1 MNIGLLSWGAS
12 GWGDEM
18 VMGALMTFSVS
29 LAAFGLGIV
38 LGIAGAALKLSR
50 YGVLRLVADLYTT
63 IVRGIP
69 ELLIIYLVFFGGG
82 LLLSKVNALI
92 FGTQGF
98 VNLPLFVT
106 GMICI
111 GFSSGA
117 YSAEVIRG
125 AVLAVPDGQIEAAK
139 AVGMNPATL
148 FIRVLVPQV
157 TRLALPGM
165 GNIWQLTLKHTAL
178 ISVIGFVEIMR
189 QSAVAAGST
198 REPFTFYSMAGL
210 LFLLLTALSGRV
222 FARAE
227 RWAEK
232 GVRKI

>member
-1 MNIGLLSWGAS
+1 MDFTLLGWGDA

-18 VMGALMTFSVS
+18 LRGAFMTFAVS
-29 LAAFGLGIV
+29 LAAFGLGII

-50 YGVLRLVADLYTT
+50 FMALRFVADLYTT

-82 LLLSKVNALI
+82 ILLSQINALV
-92 FGTQGF
+92 FGTRGF

-106 GMICI
+106 GMTCI

-117 YSAEVIRG
+117 YSSEVIRG
-125 AVLAVPDGQIEAAK
+125 AVLAVHKGQIEAAK
-139 AVGMNPATL
+139 AVGMNPYTL
-148 FIRVLVPQV
+148 FMRIWVPQV
-157 TRLALPGM
+157 SRLALPGM

-178 ISVIGFVEIMR
+178 ISVIGLVEIMR

-198 REPFTFYSMAGL
+198 REPFTFYSLAGL
-210 LFLLLTALSGRV
+210 LYLGLTAISGRG

-227 RWAEK
+227 RWAGK
-232 GVRKI
+232 GVRRQ

>member
-1 MNIGLLSWGAS
+1 MDIALLGWGDH

-18 VMGALMTFSVS
+18 LRAAGMTFAVS
-29 LAAFGLGIV
+29 LAAFGLGIL
-38 LGIAGAALKLSR
+38 LGIGGAALKLSR
-50 YGVLRLVADLYTT
+50 SALLRLVADLYTT

-82 LLLSKVNALI
+82 ILLSQINALI

-106 GMICI
+106 GMTCI

-125 AVLAVPDGQIEAAK
+125 AVLAVPKGQIEAGR
-139 AVGMNPATL
+139 AVGMNPFTL
-148 FIRVLVPQV
+148 FLRIMVPQV

-178 ISVIGFVEIMR
+178 ISVIGLVEIMR

-198 REPFTFYSMAGL
+198 REPFTFYGLAGL
-210 LFLLLTALSGRV
+210 LYLGLTAFSGMG

-227 RWAEK
+227 RWAAK
-232 GVRKI
+232 GVRQQ

>member
-1 MNIGLLSWGAS
+1 MDMGLLSWGAS

-18 VMGALMTFSVS
+18 VMGAVMTFSVS
-29 LAAFGLGIV
+29 LAAFALGIV

-50 YGVLRLVADLYTT
+50 YMVLRLVADLYTT

-82 LLLSKVNALI
+82 LLLSKINALI
-92 FGTQGF
+92 FGGQGF
-98 VNLPLFVT
+98 VDLPLFVT

-125 AVLAVPDGQIEAAK
+125 AMLAVPSGQIEAAK
-139 AVGMNPATL
+139 AVGMSPAILTM
-148 FIRVLVPQV
+148 RVLVPQV

-198 REPFTFYSMAGL
+198 REPFTFYSVAGL

-232 GVRKI
+232 GVRRI

>member
-1 MNIGLLSWGAS
+1 MELLGFGAG

-18 VMGALMTFSVS
+18 LRATLMTFAVS
-29 LAAFGLGIV
+29 LSAYLLGIL

-50 YGVLRLVADLYTT
+50 FAPARWLADLYTT
-63 IVRGIP
+63 LVRGIP

-82 LLLSKVNALI
+82 IMLSKINTLF
-92 FGTQGF
+92 FGGQGF
-98 VNLPLFVT
+98 VNLPLFIV
-106 GMICI
+106 GMSCI

-125 AVLAVPDGQIEAAK
+125 AVLAVHPGQIEAAK
-139 AVGMNPATL
+139 AVGMSPVTT
-148 FIRVLVPQV
+148 FIRVWVPQV

-178 ISVIGFVEIMR
+178 ISVIGLVEIMR

-198 REPFTFYSMAGL
+198 REPFTFYALAGL
-210 LFLLLTALSGRV
+210 LYLGLTAFSGQI

-232 GVRKI
+232 GVKKA